1 MWRTCG
7 VGVRFQY
14 TVVIIVGHSFGTA
27 KQGKLNL
34 SLMEKNKR
42 LQVTEILAELSD

>member
-7 VGVRFQY
+7 VGVRFLH

-27 KQGKLNL
+27 KQGQLNL

-42 LQVTEILAELSD
+42 LQVTKILAELSD